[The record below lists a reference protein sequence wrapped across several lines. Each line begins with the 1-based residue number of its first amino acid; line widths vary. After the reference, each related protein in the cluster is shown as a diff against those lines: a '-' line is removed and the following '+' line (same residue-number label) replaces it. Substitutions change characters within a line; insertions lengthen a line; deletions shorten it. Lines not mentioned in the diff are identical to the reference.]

1 MDALATLLTG
11 TCAFRLMPSD
21 ELADAPSSA
30 AVARLGTGLSIAYS
44 WHHAVDGEQRGALVI
59 GGPDERGSVEASW
72 FDSWHQQPGLMT
84 LPGRRVDDRIELTGT
99 YAEEWGWTI
108 TIGLS
113 DSEVSMTMCNV
124 IPASALADRSPDK
137 PAVEAGPYD
146 VMVARWQVKE
156 MPA

>member
-1 MDALATLLTG
+1 
-11 TCAFRLMPSD
+11 
-21 ELADAPSSA
+21 
-30 AVARLGTGLSIAYS
+30 
-44 WHHAVDGEQRGALVI
+44 
-59 GGPDERGSVEASW
+59 
-72 FDSWHQQPGLMT
+72 MT